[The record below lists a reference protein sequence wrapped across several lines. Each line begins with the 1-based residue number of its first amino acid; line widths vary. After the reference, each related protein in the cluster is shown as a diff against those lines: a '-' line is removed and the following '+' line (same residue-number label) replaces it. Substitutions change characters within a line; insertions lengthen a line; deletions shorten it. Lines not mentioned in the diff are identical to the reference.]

1 MRSLSGEALCV
12 RLGGLWLRLPL
23 SQTDSQRHRTPAC
36 HGPSPGLRTLPAPSL
51 FGDVLL
57 ADLRVFPVARAGCR
71 LSARE
76 GTLWSG
82 ARPARLPGEAPSALP
97 NLVHQRCRAHWTGCR
112 HHPQAERVLTRG
124 TRGREKDEH
133 RHVPPM
139 GSVVASDVPGAVA
152 ARGGTPAT
160 KSARWPAA
168 VRSAAPRATS
178 FLPAPESDAPQRPAP
193 GCRHQPGLPR
203 PSDTATFARDPQSQG
218 PPRPES
224 PWGTLVPRL
233 PTPEP
238 LPPTEAPRASPL
250 VTRRSVEPSDRGAC
264 CHTTHVRGQIFT

>member
-51 FGDVLL
+51 FGNVLL

-124 TRGREKDEH
+124 TRGSGE
-133 RHVPPM
+133 
-139 GSVVASDVPGAVA
+139 G
-152 ARGGTPAT
+152 
-160 KSARWPAA
+160 
-168 VRSAAPRATS
+168 RA
-178 FLPAPESDAPQRPAP
+178 
-193 GCRHQPGLPR
+193 
-203 PSDTATFARDPQSQG
+203 
-218 PPRPES
+218 PPRTS
-224 PWGTLVPRL
+224 DGK
-233 PTPEP
+233 
-238 LPPTEAPRASPL
+238 
-250 VTRRSVEPSDRGAC
+250 RSC
-264 CHTTHVRGQIFT
+264 Q

>member
-82 ARPARLPGEAPSALP
+82 ARPARLPGEAPSTLP

-168 VRSAAPRATS
+168 VRSAAPERRASFLLRKATPRSARPPAAATS
-178 FLPAPESDAPQRPAP
+178 LGCLGLPTQRHLPGTPISGATEARESLGHPGPSAPDPRAPAPHRGPT
-193 GCRHQPGLPR
+193 CLPFGH
-203 PSDTATFARDPQSQG
+203 SKVS
-218 PPRPES
+218 
-224 PWGTLVPRL
+224 
-233 PTPEP
+233 
-238 LPPTEAPRASPL
+238 RA
-250 VTRRSVEPSDRGAC
+250 
-264 CHTTHVRGQIFT
+264 Q